1 MTWIPIVIIG
11 ALTFGICFLVDKG
24 FTKKF
29 RGKAQHKSG
38 LSVRLNK
45 KYGAFGL
52 ILIALGVAAI
62 FSGLNGNGLVLS
74 IGGGVVLLVG
84 IGLLVYYMTFGVFY
98 DEEGFVLTT
107 FGKRSTQYRYAQIQ
121 GQRLYNA
128 SGNVLIELHMED
140 GRTVGLQ
147 AGMLGVYPFLDKAFF
162 SWCRQRGVASESC
175 EFHDPD
181 NSIWFPMMEEEQ

>member
-1 MTWIPIVIIG
+1 MPYIIV
-11 ALTFGICFLVDKG
+11 AVLTFGLCILVDKL

-29 RGKAQHKSG
+29 RNKEQHKSG

-62 FSGLNGNGLVLS
+62 FAGINGLGIAMIV
-74 IGGGVVLLVG
+74 GGSVVALLGV
-84 IGLLVYYMTFGVFY
+84 GLLVYYMSFSIFY
-98 DEEGFVLTT
+98 DDSSFVLTT
-107 FGKRSTQYRYAQIQ
+107 FGKKSRTYRFSQIR
-121 GQRLYNA
+121 GQLLYNA
-128 SGNVLIELHMED
+128 YGNVLIELHMED

-147 AGMLGVYPFLDKAFF
+147 AGMVGVYPFLDKAFF
-162 SWCRQRGVASESC
+162 GWCRQRGISSEGC

-181 NSIWFPMMEEEQ
+181 NSLWFPMMEGQ